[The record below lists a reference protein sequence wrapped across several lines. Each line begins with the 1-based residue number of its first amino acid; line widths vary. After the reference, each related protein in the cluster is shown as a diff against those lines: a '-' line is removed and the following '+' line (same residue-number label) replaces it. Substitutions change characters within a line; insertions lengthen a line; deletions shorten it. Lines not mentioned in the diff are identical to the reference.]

1 MQNIAFRFK
10 KSFFLEKNFIIKIL
24 TFSLLAFPVRLTLD
38 ILALLTGNARTPLE
52 MLALNFKK
60 TSSTSRTQRE
70 FLARATAGMREG
82 GKYLSELS
90 L

>member
-1 MQNIAFRFK
+1 MTFFFK
-10 KSFFLEKNFIIKIL
+10 VSASISSEAHTGHSCTAHWKCAHAS
-24 TFSLLAFPVRLTLD
+24 
-38 ILALLTGNARTPLE
+38 GNARTNL
-52 MLALNFKK
+52 KK
-60 TSSTSRTQRE
+60 TSSTFRTQME